1 MAAPPG
7 TEIQEVPIGDLD
19 QRYRELRLPPERAR
33 KAALEAYLKSHGDHE
48 PLLVTDG
55 IDEGRLVLV
64 DGFKRAGCLQEQ
76 GALETR
82 VSVLHLAA
90 PDALV
95 AMAAAN
101 ATRRGLTELEEGWI
115 LSRLHRE
122 HGLDQPRLAELFG
135 RHKSWVSRR
144 LSLVTR
150 LERGVMDDV
159 RIGLIP
165 ASTAREV
172 ARLPRGTQG
181 AAVRAICSHALT
193 AHETARLVNVLLA
206 AAPEERRTILADPRA
221 SLARP
226 AGPMTASSPG
236 GGLSSAAKAIREELL
251 RIHAAASRLEE
262 VLLALAAGSLAAAEK
277 ELLGRLSGPVFAKTD
292 SLEEK
297 VKAALLAGPEV
308 SHA

>member
-1 MAAPPG
+1 MAGASG
-7 TEIQEVPIGDLD
+7 AEIQKVPIAGLD
-19 QRYRELRLPPERAR
+19 QRYRDLRLPPERTR
-33 KAALEAYLKSHGDHE
+33 KAALEAWLASHGDHE
-48 PLLVTDG
+48 PLLVTDA
-55 IDEGRLVLV
+55 IEEGRLVLV
-64 DGFKRAGCLQEQ
+64 DGFKRAGCLKEQ
-76 GALETR
+76 GVLETR

-90 PDALV
+90 PEALV

-115 LSRLHRE
+115 LSRLNHE
-122 HGLDQPRLAELFG
+122 HGLNQPRLAELFG

-181 AAVRAICSHALT
+181 AAVRAICSHGLT
-193 AHETARLVNVLLA
+193 AHAAAGLVGVLLA
-206 AAPEERRTILADPRA
+206 AAPEERRTILADPMA

-226 AGPMTASSPG
+226 AGPAMAPSPG
-236 GGLSSAAKAIREELL
+236 GGLSPAAKAIREELL
-251 RIHAAASRLEE
+251 RIHGAASRLED
-262 VLLALAAGSLAAAEK
+262 VLLALTPGSLAGAEK
-277 ELLGRLSGPVFAKTD
+277 ELLGRLAGPVFAKTS
-292 SLEEK
+292 SLTEK
-297 VKAALLAGPEV
+297 VEAALLAGREV